1 MVRLIRSAR
10 GALIALVLALLVAA
24 PAAAAQPTRTVHSP
38 SPVGH
43 FPAGTGC
50 EFDVTAYRSGRTA
63 NTYFSD
69 GREVVETH
77 YIDYTMV
84 NDANGKTFVIDFV
97 HHEVDHY
104 DAANDVI
111 RGRSSGD
118 TIFTF
123 VPGDVDPDGATV
135 DHIFSIYAKGTVT
148 YVVDGTSFATLAIS
162 IQGRYTDICAALSS
176 GVSPWPGSANGWPA
190 TVSNACPKPRRAR
203 PGALL
208 SHWRYVD
215 GVTPDVAGSR
225 GLGRHDFP

>member
-1 MVRLIRSAR
+1 MVRLTRSAR
-10 GALIALVLALLVAA
+10 GALIAVVLALLVAA

-43 FPAGTGC
+43 YPAGTGC

-63 NTYFSD
+63 NTVFSD

-84 NDANGKTFVIDFV
+84 NDANGKTFVINFV
-97 HHEVDHY
+97 HHEVDRY

-111 RGRSSGD
+111 HGRSSGD

-123 VPGDVDPDGATV
+123 VPGDVGPDGATV

-148 YVVDGTSFATLAIS
+148 YVIDGTSFATLAIS
-162 IQGRYTDICAALSS
+162 IQGTYTDICAALS
-176 GVSPWPGSANGWPA
+176 
-190 TVSNACPKPRRAR
+190 
-203 PGALL
+203 
-208 SHWRYVD
+208 
-215 GVTPDVAGSR
+215 
-225 GLGRHDFP
+225 